1 MALNNACRHF
11 PQEHKVIEPEMIK
24 VLHEAEGVPPNDLR
38 AILRREAV
46 YCALGRLSRSMST
59 FGGVDFD
66 AFLQHTSSWLNQGVA
81 L

>member
-11 PQEHKVIEPEMIK
+11 AKEHKVIEPEMIK
-24 VLHEAEGVPPNDLR
+24 VLHAAEALPPNDLK

-46 YCALGRLSRSMST
+46 YCALGRLSRSIAT
-59 FGGVDFD
+59 YGGVDFD
-66 AFLQHTSSWLNQGVA
+66 AFLHHASSWLNQGVA